1 MQLEDEIGRF
11 LIDNNL
17 TISTAE
23 SCTGGL
29 LSSKLTDVPG
39 SSNYITYNV
48 VTYSNEIKNAVLKVT
63 EYTLENFGAV
73 SPECA
78 REMVQGLKELTGSDI
93 CVATTGIAGPGG
105 GTVQKPVGLC
115 YAAVFYKDKIN
126 IEKILLDSDI
136 PRKQM
141 KELFA
146 NSALMLVKK
155 VLHL

>member
-1 MQLEDEIGRF
+1 MNLEDEIGRF
-11 LIDNNL
+11 LIDNKL

-48 VTYSNEIKNAVLKVT
+48 VTYSNDIKNKILNVT

-78 REMVQGLKELTGSDI
+78 REMAQGLKAITGSDI

-105 GTVQKPVGLC
+105 GTPQKPVGLC
-115 YAAVFYKDKIN
+115 YAAVLYKDATTV
-126 IEKILLDSDI
+126 ERILLPPNT

-146 NSALMLVKK
+146 QQALKLIQK
-155 VLHL
+155 VL